1 MSRNDELTVGLAF
14 ILSSALPVLLALLWR
29 GGSAAY
35 RRLRNLDAIER
46 AERGQRIAI
55 KMACTAQDV
64 ATASQEQ
71 LTVCRGLLATTMR
84 DRDYHERA
92 VEVLARKL
100 ARIESERRKEKH
112 AMRYWLTRT
121 IEPRK
126 VSEN

>member
-1 MSRNDELTVGLAF
+1 MRSDELTVGLAF
-14 ILSSALPVLLALLWR
+14 ILSSALPVLLAVLWR
-29 GGSAAY
+29 GGSAAW
-35 RRLRNLDAIER
+35 RRLRNWDALEQ

-55 KMACTAQDV
+55 RMACSSQD
-64 ATASQEQ
+64 AARASQEQ
-71 LTVCRGLLATTMR
+71 LMVCRGLLVVAMR

-92 VEVLARKL
+92 VEVLAGKL
-100 ARIESERRKEKH
+100 ALVESERRQEKH

>member
-1 MSRNDELTVGLAF
+1 MRGDELTVGIAF
-14 ILSSALPVLLALLWR
+14 ILSSVLPVALALLWR
-29 GGSAAY
+29 GGSAAW
-35 RRLRNLDAIER
+35 RRLRNQDELER

-55 KMACTAQDV
+55 KMACTSQEA
-64 ATASQEQ
+64 AKASQEQ
-71 LTVCRGLLATTMR
+71 LTVCRGLLAAVMR
-84 DRDYHERA
+84 ERDYHERA

-112 AMRYWLTRT
+112 ALRYWLTRT